1 MDIYQ
6 NSDRRADSDSDNKYE
21 DIYANAGNVE
31 TCEIR
36 SGKEPSSELDSKK
49 HTPVQNKYVHRMNTE
64 KVHTADLQYRGT
76 RTTWSRCFRLTTV
89 CLGLLCVLLLNVII
103 VLWVKFTAER
113 DQLQT
118 SYTNLT
124 IEIDQLQTSN
134 YNLTIER
141 DQLQIGYNNQ
151 TIERCQLLTKYNTLK
166 VERDQLKKEQEQ
178 LQRKFSDPGWRYF
191 SSSLYYVSTEKKT
204 WSESRQDC
212 RQRGADLV
220 IINSREE
227 QEFISKT
234 LSSVRAWIG
243 LTDSEKEGT
252 WKWVD
257 GTALT
262 TGFWDRGE
270 PNSYAGDEDCV
281 NTGYGSNV
289 KTWADYPCIDHFGWI
304 CEDII
309 FY

>member
-6 NSDRRADSDSDNKYE
+6 HSDRRADSDSDNEYE
-21 DIYANAGNVE
+21 DIYANVEHLE

-49 HTPVQNKYVHRMNTE
+49 HTPVQNKYVHRVNTE
-64 KVHTADLQYRGT
+64 KVHTADPQYRGT
-76 RTTWSRCFRLTTV
+76 RTTGSRCSRLTAV
-89 CLGLLCVLLLNVII
+89 CLGLLCVLLLTVII

-118 SYTNLT
+118 RYN
-124 IEIDQLQTSN
+124 
-134 YNLTIER
+134 NLTIER
-141 DQLQIGYNNQ
+141 DQLLTKYNNQ
-151 TIERCQLLTKYNTLK
+151 TIERRQLLTKYNTLK
-166 VERDQLKKEQEQ
+166 VERDQLKKEQKQ
-178 LQRKFSDPGWRYF
+178 LQRKFSELGWRYF
-191 SSSLYYVSTEKKT
+191 SSSIYYISTEEKT

-212 RQRGADLV
+212 RERGADMV

-270 PNSYAGDEDCV
+270 PNSNAGDEDCV

-289 KTWADYPCIDHFGWI
+289 KTWADYPCIDHFVWI
-304 CEDII
+304 CENNI
-309 FY
+309 FN